1 MTIQSDNPFVNGW
14 YLDISKNGSV
24 GGDHLF

>member
-1 MTIQSDNPFVNGW
+1 MTIESDNPFINGW

-24 GGDHLF
+24 GADHLF